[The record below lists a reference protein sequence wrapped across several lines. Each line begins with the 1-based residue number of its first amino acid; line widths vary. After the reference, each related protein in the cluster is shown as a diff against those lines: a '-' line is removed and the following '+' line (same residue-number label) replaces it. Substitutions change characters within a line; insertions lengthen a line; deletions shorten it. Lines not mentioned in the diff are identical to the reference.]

1 MATVDV
7 AKLMEGMV
15 FADDAQK
22 AAFEAI
28 LANPTNAETASR
40 RYLRREEGSRLA
52 AETAAAKA
60 QVEEEKRLS
69 ANHMAAMNEWQA
81 SREAELKTE
90 AQAEVTRFKTEL
102 KAKGIDPD
110 SLLGQNL
117 QNQNLQN
124 QGLQTPPPTYGKAEM
139 SKDFV
144 NLSTAQALATTALDL
159 PMEMARLQAERR
171 ELFGD
176 APVDWA
182 AIGDKA
188 KANIISGRFQTVRD
202 AVNAT
207 AEEVWKVSEVRE
219 TKKTETLRAQIEGEM
234 KSKYEDLLAKANL
247 PGMNSP
253 VYVDP
258 NENVFSKEF
267 AEKTKIGGGGEDPH
281 FQEAKDDFL
290 RVNAE
295 LESAGVPMLR

>member
-69 ANHMAAMNEWQA
+69 ANHMAAMNEWQTT
-81 SREAELKTE
+81 REAELKAE
-90 AQAEVTRFKTEL
+90 AQEEVTRFKAEL
-102 KAKGIDPD
+102 TARGINPD
-110 SLLGQNL
+110 SILGQ
-117 QNQNLQN
+117 QMQTQNLQN
-124 QGLQTPPPTYGKAEM
+124 QGLQTPPPAYGKAEM

-176 APVDWA
+176 APVDWSV
-182 AIGDKA
+182 IGDKA
-188 KANIISGRFQTVRD
+188 KANIISGKFATVRD

-207 AEEVWKVSEVRE
+207 AEQEWRVSEVRE
-219 TKKTETLRAQIEGEM
+219 TKKTEALRAQIEGEY
-234 KSKYEDLLAKANL
+234 KSKYEDMLAKQNL
-247 PGMNSP
+247 PGFQTP
-253 VYVDP
+253 AYVDP
-258 NENVFSKEF
+258 NQSVFTKEF
-267 AEKTKIGGGGEDPH
+267 AEKTKIGGGDDPH
-281 FQEAKDDFL
+281 FEEAKQDFL

-295 LESAGVPMLR
+295 LEAAGVPMLR

>member
-1 MATVDV
+1 MANVDV

-52 AETAAAKA
+52 ADAAAA
-60 QVEEEKRLS
+60 RAETEKEKKLS
-69 ANHMAAMNEWQA
+69 ADHMAAMSEWQT
-81 SREAELKTE
+81 SREAELKEE
-90 AQAEVTRFKTEL
+90 ATAEVTRFKTEL

-110 SLLGQNL
+110 SLLGQSMQDRNL
-117 QNQNLQN
+117 ENR
-124 QGLQTPPPTYGKAEM
+124 GLTPPAPAYDKAAM
-139 SKDFV
+139 SKDFIDRG
-144 NLSTAQALATTALDL
+144 TAQVLATTAIDL
-159 PMEMARLQAERR
+159 PLEMARLQAERR

-176 APVDWA
+176 APVDWG

-188 KANIISGRFQTVRD
+188 KANIISGKYQTVRE

-207 AEEVWKVSEVRE
+207 AEQEWKVSEVRE
-219 TKKTETLRAQIEGEM
+219 TKKTEALRAQIEGEF
-234 KSKYEDLLAKANL
+234 KSKYEELLAKQNL
-247 PGMNSP
+247 PGFQTP
-253 VYVDP
+253 AYVDP
-258 NENVFSKEF
+258 NDKVFTKEF
-267 AEKTKIGGGGEDPH
+267 AEKTKVGGGSEDPN
-281 FQEAKDDFL
+281 FNEAKDDFL

-295 LESAGVPMLR
+295 LEAAGVPMMR

>member
-1 MATVDV
+1 MANVEV
-7 AKLMEGMV
+7 AKLMEGMI

-60 QVEEEKRLS
+60 EVEREKKFS
-69 ANHMAAMNEWQA
+69 ADHMAAMGEWQT

-102 KAKGIDPD
+102 KARGIDPD

-124 QGLQTPPPTYGKAEM
+124 QGLNPPPLAYGKAEM
-139 SKDFV
+139 SKDFIDRG
-144 NLSTAQALATTALDL
+144 TAQVLATTAIDL

-188 KANIISGRFQTVRD
+188 KANIISGKFQSVRD

-219 TKKTETLRAQIEGEM
+219 TKKTEALRAQIEGEM
-234 KSKYEDLLAKANL
+234 KSKYEEMLAKANL
-247 PGMNSP
+247 PGFQTP
-253 VYVDP
+253 TYVDP
-258 NENVFSKEF
+258 NSMVFTKEF
-267 AEKTKIGGGGEDPH
+267 AEKTKVGGGDDPH

-295 LESAGVPMLR
+295 LEAAGTPMLR